1 MVSFHAEDADD
12 AENEDDAMQDQE
24 GETTDQPRGGLYDP
38 NELDD
43 LVDHDH
49 AVVMDDLMNV
59 EMANDGF
66 SVESGL
72 VTDLDGEPVSDHG
85 EPFTD
90 DFTEI
95 FDNLGHEPD
104 DEAGE
109 KPDDK
114 PEQHEE

>member
-1 MVSFHAEDADD
+1 MVSYDRNDDTED
-12 AENEDDAMQDQE
+12 QDGNP
-24 GETTDQPRGGLYDP
+24 GEEQNDRPQD
-38 NELDD
+38 LDD

-72 VTDLDGEPVSDHG
+72 ITDLDGEPTSDHG

-95 FDNLGHEPD
+95 FDNLGRESDDDPD
-104 DEAGE
+104 TELDEN
-109 KPDDK
+109 
-114 PEQHEE
+114 Q